1 MIDDLQLRDA
11 AGGLTG
17 LEFKA
22 RQMVDGLLAGR
33 HRGPRRGSAAE
44 FAEHRQYAPGDD
56 LRYVDWKVFGK
67 HDRFYLKQLE
77 QETSFACHLLLDVSD
92 SMRYRS
98 DGAPLSKLDTACL
111 AATALAAL
119 VLRQQ
124 DEVGL
129 TTFAATLETATPPS
143 GQPSHLKLIA
153 NRLEAISAREPIGPA
168 PADADDVGA
177 MDRIHEWAEQSRRR
191 GVVVVLSDCL
201 GDLTSSIEA
210 LRHLRSRQ
218 HDVVLLHVVDPAEQD
233 FPFQEPTLFRDVEQA
248 REQAVDCRQL
258 RAAYCAEFEAFRRR
272 LETECSEMATDYVL
286 LRTDVPLEH
295 PLAAFLARRSRT
307 GQGR

>member
-1 MIDDLQLRDA
+1 MIDDLKLRDA

-22 RQMVDGLLAGR
+22 RRIVDGLLAGR
-33 HRGPRRGSAAE
+33 HQGPRRGSAAE
-44 FAEHRQYAPGDD
+44 FAEHRQYTPGDD

-77 QETSFACHLLLDVSD
+77 QETSFVCHLLLDVSD

-98 DGAPLSKLDTACL
+98 DGAPLSKLHTACL

-129 TTFAATLETATPPS
+129 TTFAATVKTATPPS
-143 GQPSHLKLIA
+143 GQQSHLKNIA
-153 NRLEAISAREPIGPA
+153 DQLEGISAREPVGAA
-168 PADADDVGA
+168 PADAAEVGA
-177 MDRIHEWAEQSRRR
+177 LARIHAWAEQSRRR
-191 GVVVVLSDCL
+191 GVVVVMSDCL
-201 GDLTSSIEA
+201 GDLYPSIEA

-218 HDVVLLHVVDPAEQD
+218 HDVLLLHVVDPAEQD
-233 FPFQEPTLFRDVEQA
+233 FPFQEPTLFRDVEQDRA
-248 REQAVDCRQL
+248 QAVDCRQL
-258 RAAYCAEFEAFRRR
+258 RAAYCAEFETFRRR
-272 LETECSEMATDYVL
+272 LETECSEMGTDYVL
-286 LRTDVPLEH
+286 LRTDVPLER
-295 PLAAFLARRSRT
+295 PLAAFLTRRARK
-307 GQGR
+307 GQGG